1 LVFFFTPDFP
11 IWRFLFENR
20 VNLQHP

>member
-1 LVFFFTPDFP
+1 LVFFFSPDFP